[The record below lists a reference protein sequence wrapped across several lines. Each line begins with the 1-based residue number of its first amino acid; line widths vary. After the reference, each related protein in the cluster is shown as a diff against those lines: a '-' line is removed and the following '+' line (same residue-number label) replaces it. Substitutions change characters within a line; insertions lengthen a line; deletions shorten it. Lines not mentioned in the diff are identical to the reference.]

1 MFKRL
6 FWICIGFVMG
16 VMSVTKA
23 RAYVREKFPQ
33 NARNFFFDKD
43 PKNLTLNTILSL
55 CRDFNSSR
63 KAHESQLNSKYAA
76 KYADNRANNSGND
89 HADKYANKRND

>member
-23 RAYVREKFPQ
+23 RAYVKEKFPQ
-33 NARNFFFDKD
+33 NASNFFFDKD
-43 PKNLTLNTILSL
+43 PKNLTLSTILSL
-55 CRDFNSSR
+55 YNDFNSSR
-63 KAHESQLNSKYAA
+63 KAHESQINSKYAS
-76 KYADNRANNSGND
+76 KYADKRDDSFT
-89 HADKYANKRND
+89 NKSYTK

>member
-6 FWICIGFVMG
+6 FWICIGFAMG

-23 RAYVREKFPQ
+23 RAYVKEKLPQ

-43 PKNLTLNTILSL
+43 PKNLTLSTILSL
-55 CRDFNSSR
+55 YNDFNSSR
-63 KAHESQLNSKYAA
+63 KAHESQINSKYAN
-76 KYADNRANNSGND
+76 KYS
-89 HADKYANKRND
+89 DKRDDSFTNKSYTK